1 MAVVI
6 QRPLKGSRISSFYP
20 VKTLPPISALD
31 SAFQIQ
37 EYISL
42 LIRLDV
48 HNVERIVS
56 IPGKDQNDGSQNGGS
71 KGEDKDA
78 DKDGASSVN
87 VDPACWVYEHLRRVA
102 QDLSHPLI
110 TMLQQECTRQT
121 CPEMKAG
128 EWLYLCVAH
137 GNEGA
142 MEQCCAIDYIL
153 HTLDSATALLNSPR
167 AFPSRLS
174 VPATSHRHFTS
185 LCRRLGRIF
194 AHAYFHHREVFEQAE
209 AESSLYARF
218 LALVKYF
225 DLVPLEFL
233 VIPPR
238 MEGRAESVEPPRLM
252 GASLEPRKDAD
263 SGRAEG
269 SGSPWSGT
277 PEGGFRTDRGK
288 SPPGPA
294 GQTRNESPR
303 KFGRARTDTMVYS
316 EAFSVAEELA
326 KGDLSEVDIDREIAA
341 ERAAAAAGT
350 TELYEPPVVPPP
362 VSSEPANPPSEESE
376 ELKEEP
382 IPVPSE
388 FSPEPEPAKD
398 QEPAQ
403 PESSAQATEEE
414 VSPPPVDETAPTA
427 PDEGDI
433 PANQSPSEQAATEVT
448 APSAEDQ
455 SAPAS
460 DLEHEHPAEPSVDEA
475 DSASESKAA
484 AESSVPS
491 EDNEATAPPVAAP
504 TEVEHT
510 AVEPAAETETEAA
523 LEDTS
528 TAIPALGTSEEAPP
542 MSEPSEES
550 TEEAKADESF
560 EPAGAPSCPAVAAT
574 GMEEGSSASDD
585 SVTEVKD
592 DTAAQEAVT
601 EES

>member
-1 MAVVI
+1 MTVPI

-31 SAFQIQ
+31 SAFQLQ

-48 HNVERIVS
+48 HDVEKIVA
-56 IPGKDQNDGSQNGGS
+56 IPGKDQNDTSENGPA
-71 KGEDKDA
+71 KADEKDA
-78 DKDGASSVN
+78 DKDAAGGVN

-110 TMLQQECTRQT
+110 TMLQQECTRSS

-137 GNEGA
+137 GNDGA

-174 VPATSHRHFTS
+174 VPSTSHRHFTS

-238 MEGRAESVEPPRLM
+238 MEGRAEPVEPPRLM
-252 GASLEPRKDAD
+252 GAALEPRRD
-263 SGRAEG
+263 SVTVLR
-269 SGSPWSGT
+269 P
-277 PEGGFRTDRGK
+277 K

-294 GQTRNESPR
+294 GAARDGSPR

-326 KGDLSEVDIDREIAA
+326 KGDLSEVDIDREIAV
-341 ERAAAAAGT
+341 ERAASVPGVSEPFVPPMLVGPQGALETESVIVPPLASGPAEDEEEEIVIPPRMEEPEEEEVIPPRLEEGDSLAAA
-350 TELYEPPVVPPP
+350 PPVETP
-362 VSSEPANPPSEESE
+362 SDEPANAPEEASA
-376 ELKEEP
+376 
-382 IPVPSE
+382 VPH
-388 FSPEPEPAKD
+388 
-398 QEPAQ
+398 
-403 PESSAQATEEE
+403 TEEAA
-414 VSPPPVDETAPTA
+414 PAPVTEPTA
-427 PDEGDI
+427 P
-433 PANQSPSEQAATEVT
+433 PAQEEADAPVEAEPAA
-448 APSAEDQ
+448 
-455 SAPAS
+455 
-460 DLEHEHPAEPSVDEA
+460 PAEPEA
-475 DSASESKAA
+475 EAPVA
-484 AESSVPS
+484 V
-491 EDNEATAPPVAAP
+491 EDAKEDVEPEANEAVPETEEAVAA
-504 TEVEHT
+504 VE
-510 AVEPAAETETEAA
+510 ETETEEVVPETVPEPAPAA
-523 LEDTS
+523 EEVATEPPAEEAEEPVEAAKPKED
-528 TAIPALGTSEEAPP
+528 SEEIA
-542 MSEPSEES
+542 ETPSY
-550 TEEAKADESF
+550 A
-560 EPAGAPSCPAVAAT
+560 AVAAAT
-574 GMEEGSSASDD
+574 AESDESESPQAD
-585 SVTEVKD
+585 ISIE
-592 DTAAQEAVT
+592 
-601 EES
+601 EESEVEQLTDVAKEPEAPAAES